1 MEMTVLGRSDSM
13 CKKGEHGLLKE
24 LKVALCMTGNH
35 IAKRCWEGKRAP
47 RDKGM
52 ATGKEPFTPVK
63 ENGLY
68 LEDNGSQ

>member
-1 MEMTVLGRSDSM
+1 
-13 CKKGEHGLLKE
+13 
-24 LKVALCMTGNH
+24 MTGNH
-35 IAKRCWEGKRAP
+35 IAKQCWEGKRAP

-63 ENGLY
+63 ENALY